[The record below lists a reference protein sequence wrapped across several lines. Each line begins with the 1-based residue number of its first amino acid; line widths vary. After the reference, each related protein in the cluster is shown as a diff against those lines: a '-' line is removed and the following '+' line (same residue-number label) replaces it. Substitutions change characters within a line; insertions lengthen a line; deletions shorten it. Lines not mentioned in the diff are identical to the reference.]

1 MSDQRLRLQQYLD
14 SVPFGAITDTDTLI
28 PLLKNAWPEFDGS
41 DRCGMTNDKLTRI
54 ENVRWDP
61 PYLEFT
67 IERHGGTLLG
77 SSRGEL
83 QHWTIDI
90 IKGIARTSTSGYR
103 QLRPPQ
109 SPLDVEP
116 LVQRVVT
123 AINGRDDPCLVRL
136 PKGSV
141 RVSVGMLISKSSA
154 AKQTVTERRR
164 RFWSML
170 NERLATV
177 GWYPV
182 TGHPYTYE
190 RQ

>member
-1 MSDQRLRLQQYLD
+1 M
-14 SVPFGAITDTDTLI
+14 
-28 PLLKNAWPEFDGS
+28 K
-41 DRCGMTNDKLTRI
+41 NDKLTRI

-83 QHWTIDI
+83 QHWMIDI

-103 QLRPPQ
+103 QLHPRQ
-109 SPLDVEP
+109 SPRDVEP
-116 LVQRVVT
+116 LVEQVVT

-136 PKGSV
+136 SKGSV
-141 RVSVGMLISKSSA
+141 RVRVGMLIPESSA
-154 AKQTVTERRR
+154 AKRTVTERRR
-164 RFWSML
+164 RFRSAL